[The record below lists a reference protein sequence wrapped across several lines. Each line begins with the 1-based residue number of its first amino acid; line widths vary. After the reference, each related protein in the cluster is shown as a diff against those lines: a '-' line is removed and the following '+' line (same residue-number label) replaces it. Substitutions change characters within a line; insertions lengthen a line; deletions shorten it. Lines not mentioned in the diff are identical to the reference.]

1 MPTDRIYD
9 LRSFIRRLEEEGE
22 LSRVKVEVNWDLE
35 LGAVARKAYGPPML
49 PALLFENIKGY
60 DTPLFTGGVATF
72 RRIAIALGMP
82 PESDE
87 NTIVAEY
94 LKRMEKPLKPVL
106 VEDGPCKE
114 NKLFGPDVDVLKFPV
129 PRWAENDGGRYIGT
143 WNQVVMRDPETGW
156 INVGTYRMMVHEPDV
171 CGLLI
176 SPSQHI
182 GMIQKKYADMNRKMP
197 VAVVIGFDPVGM
209 FVSAAPIPA
218 YVDEWDIAGGLRGKP
233 IEMVKC
239 ETVDLE
245 VPAYSE
251 IVLEGEVSMED
262 LRSEGPFGE
271 HTGYYGGGIKK
282 LPTVKI
288 KCITHRNNPVLRG
301 TAVGVPVTEQT
312 RLSGLAWTT
321 SALSMYKNAGFPGIT
336 AINCPAGGDPEYSA
350 IIAIKKSY
358 PSQAL
363 DAGRLFLSSKV
374 GNQMKHIIVVD
385 DDIDVYN
392 LEQVLWAFNMRV
404 QAGRDIY
411 ITSNESGSRLDP
423 SVPHEQIGL
432 TDKMIVDAT
441 WNTTHKFPPRPEWGG
456 KVFPPLVETGPEMLE
471 YINKKWHE
479 YGIGRK

>member
-1 MPTDRIYD
+1 MPATEIND
-9 LRSFIRRLEEEGE
+9 LRSFIKRLEEEGE
-22 LSRVKVEVNWDLE
+22 LSRVKVEVDWDLE

-49 PALLFENIKGY
+49 PSLLFENIKDY

-72 RRIAIALGMP
+72 RRIAIALGISP
-82 PESDE
+82 DSDE
-87 NTIVAEY
+87 NTVVNEY
-94 LKRMEKPLKPVL
+94 LMRMKNPIKPV
-106 VEDGPCKE
+106 VIKDGPCKE
-114 NKLFGPDVDVLKFPV
+114 NKLFGADIDVLKFPV
-129 PRWAENDGGRYIGT
+129 PRWAEYDGGRYIGT
-143 WNQVVMRDPETGW
+143 WNQVITRDPETGW
-156 INVGTYRMMVHEPDV
+156 TNVGTYRMMVHEPDV
-171 CGLLI
+171 CGILI

-182 GMIQKKYADMNRKMP
+182 GMIQKKYENMNKPMP
-197 VAVVIGFDPVGM
+197 VAVSIGFDPVAM

-218 YVDEWDIAGGLRGKP
+218 NVNEWDIAGGLRGKP

-239 ETVDLE
+239 ETIDLE
-245 VPAYSE
+245 VPANSE

-262 LRSEGPFGE
+262 LRREGPFGE
-271 HTGYYGGGIKK
+271 HTGYYGGGANKR
-282 LPTVKI
+282 PTVQL
-288 KCITHRNNPVLRG
+288 KCITHRNNPILRG

-312 RLSGLAWTT
+312 RMSGFVWTT
-321 SALSMYKNAGFPGIT
+321 LALSMYKNAGFPGIT
-336 AINCPAGGDPEYSA
+336 AIHCPAGGDPEYSA

-404 QAGRDIY
+404 QAKRDIY

-423 SVPHEQIGL
+423 SVPHEQVGL

-441 WNTTHKFPPRPEWGG
+441 WSTTHKFPPRPEWGG
-456 KVFPPLVETGPEMLE
+456 KVFPPLVATGPEMLE
-471 YINKKWHE
+471 YINKRWQE
-479 YGIGRK
+479 YGIGQ